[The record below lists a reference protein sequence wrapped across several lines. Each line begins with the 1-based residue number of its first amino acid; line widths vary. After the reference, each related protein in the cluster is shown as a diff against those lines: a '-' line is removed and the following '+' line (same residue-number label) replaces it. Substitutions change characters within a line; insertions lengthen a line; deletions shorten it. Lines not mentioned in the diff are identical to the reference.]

1 MRKNKRTQRL
11 ASVLAA
17 LFLAMTAF
25 PTNVLAEGDDWEV
38 TAISNSPSDSESTL
52 VDTPVNADVNG
63 VMAQATDGGYAEAE
77 VFNDVNAP
85 KGMGVE
91 AVADGTGYD
100 EVNETTV
107 PSEAYLHVEG
117 DVTSKS
123 TAVAVYAGSGGHA
136 EVEIDGT
143 VTATG
148 EEAFGVNAIAIG
160 PTYVEEPEED
170 VAPLTTKVETGDVSA
185 ERGFTLSSIGGGTL
199 DATLG
204 NVTSVTESTVVAPGT
219 EIRPLTSSPRAII
232 NGTNSL
238 MAANQGVVNLEAG
251 TITSSTV
258 GLDASAYS
266 QGVVNYETKDISAGE
281 IGISAVSANAR
292 IAGAVNGDV
301 TSQNGMAV
309 TMTTATMGIQTLTI
323 DGDVSTQ
330 GNAPAVD
337 IVSENGLG
345 SLLAVTGDITSPT
358 VGLRYAGR
366 SVITSTVLAL
376 ETISG
381 NEAGISVNGSDTDLN
396 LAVWRITTGQN
407 GTLIDGDQDG
417 TFAQKVNYIV
427 KLEQPTAGA
436 TITATRADGKA
447 LNTLDISEDESYAV
461 ARQGD
466 RVLLKIDVNGDYDL
480 IGAYNGKGEK
490 VLLLKD
496 AQGNYY
502 IDVEKGGGI

>member
-309 TMTTATMGIQTLTI
+309 TMTTATM
-323 DGDVSTQ
+323 
-330 GNAPAVD
+330 
-337 IVSENGLG
+337 
-345 SLLAVTGDITSPT
+345 
-358 VGLRYAGR
+358 
-366 SVITSTVLAL
+366 
-376 ETISG
+376 
-381 NEAGISVNGSDTDLN
+381 
-396 LAVWRITTGQN
+396 
-407 GTLIDGDQDG
+407 
-417 TFAQKVNYIV
+417 
-427 KLEQPTAGA
+427 
-436 TITATRADGKA
+436 
-447 LNTLDISEDESYAV
+447 
-461 ARQGD
+461 
-466 RVLLKIDVNGDYDL
+466 
-480 IGAYNGKGEK
+480 
-490 VLLLKD
+490 
-496 AQGNYY
+496 
-502 IDVEKGGGI
+502 